1 MGGVLDFV
9 GGRADLEA
17 RILRAVGDPAARF
30 AEDPLR
36 LLRAVRLACKLG
48 FEIEPATWSAM
59 QRAAGSVVRTSGE
72 RIRDELLGILTGPQ
86 VRRGFELLQSSGLL
100 AVIAPEVEALR
111 GVMQSPTHHPE
122 GDVWEHTLRV
132 LDAMRNPTAT
142 LALGALLH
150 DVGKPATRRV
160 DGDKI
165 SFHGHP
171 ERGRDIAAVFL
182 DRLRFP
188 TRTRD
193 IVLFLVEQHL
203 RFLNVRQ
210 MKRATLRR
218 FLLQDHF
225 DELLE
230 LHRLDR
236 TGSSGDL
243 TLWEFCKQELE
254 TLEQEAPSR
263 RPLLSGDD
271 LIALG
276 HTPGPKIGRILHA
289 LVDAQLEGEIGD
301 RDAALAWL
309 RRHHPGGAGGET
321 P

>member
-1 MGGVLDFV
+1 
-9 GGRADLEA
+9 
-17 RILRAVGDPAARF
+17 
-30 AEDPLR
+30 
-36 LLRAVRLACKLG
+36 
-48 FEIEPATWSAM
+48 
-59 QRAAGSVVRTSGE
+59 
-72 RIRDELLGILTGPQ
+72 
-86 VRRGFELLQSSGLL
+86 
-100 AVIAPEVEALR
+100 
-111 GVMQSPTHHPE
+111 MQSPTYHPE

-132 LDAMRNPTAT
+132 LDAMRDPTPT

-160 DGDKI
+160 EGEKI
-165 SFHGHP
+165 TFHGHP
-171 ERGRDIAAVFL
+171 ERGCGIAAAFL

-210 MKRATLRR
+210 MKRSTLRR

-230 LHRLDR
+230 LYRLDR

-254 TLEQEAPSR
+254 TLEKEAPPT
-263 RPLLSGDD
+263 RPLVSGDD

-276 HTPGPKIGRILHA
+276 HPPGPTIGRILHA
-289 LVDAQLEGEIGD
+289 LVDAQLEGEVGD

-309 RRHHPGGAGGET
+309 RRHHAASPEE